1 MGLKKT
7 CIHVHKHIYLCILI
21 DVFIINKI
29 CKYLF

>member
-7 CIHVHKHIYLCILI
+7 CINIYLCILI
-21 DVFIINKI
+21 DVFIINNI